1 MPPDTW
7 AMDDPSPFA
16 PPGDTGQLE
25 GADARPPEYSDESLA
40 LRFSAKYG
48 SDAAFTAQWGQWF
61 WWSGL
66 SPVGVLI
73 TGGTAETY
81 EGGIYYGVPK
91 IVLVSRLQ
99 CLLHEGRLKIHKDL
113 ADAPVLVRE
122 LQDFRCEFTPSGAL
136 TFNARIGRHDD
147 LVLAL
152 AIATWRAYRAM
163 MAGWAAY
170 ELARRLAGGVE
181 APRTVIG
188 VDIGQSRDPTAIAV
202 VRRVPAATVTPEY
215 DDDRQR
221 SRAMPQPG
229 SVEYEQWRQEQQQR
243 A

>member
-1 MPPDTW
+1 
-7 AMDDPSPFA
+7 MDGAIYRVGYLQRLPLGTSYPAVVAHVAQLLGRLPAGTELVVDA
-16 PPGDTGQLE
+16 TGC
-25 GADARPPEYSDESLA
+25 GRPVVDM
-40 LRFSAKYG
+40 FI
-48 SDAAFTAQWGQWF
+48 AA
-61 WWSGL
+61 GL

-122 LQDFRCEFTPSGAL
+122 LQDFRVQFTAAGSMSFSG
-136 TFNARIGRHDD
+136 RVGRHDD

-152 AIATWRAYRAM
+152 GIGTWRAYRAM
-163 MAGWAAY
+163 MNGWAVY

-181 APRTVIG
+181 AERSVIG
-188 VDIGQSRDPTAIAV
+188 VDLGQARDFTAIAV
-202 VRRVPAATVTPEY
+202 VRRVPPATFAAEV
-215 DDDRQR
+215 DGDRQR
-221 SRAMPQPG
+221 RMPQPG
-229 SVEYEQWRQEQQQR
+229 SVEYEQWRQEQQQ